1 MAYEIHLA
9 AFDGPF
15 DLLLHLIQKN
25 EIDVYDIPIADI
37 TAQYLEYLAQMEAWD
52 LEVTS
57 EFLVMAAT
65 LLSIK
70 ARMLLPKPP
79 PELLEDDE
87 DWDPRRE
94 LVQDLLE
101 YRRIKEAAAVLAD
114 FYASRR
120 QLIARPNE
128 ESLYTEL
135 FAEPDPLQGKTVQ
148 QLAAA
153 FWPLWQRAEKAA
165 QVHTIRREAVSIG
178 AMTERLLQRLRLAP
192 EGMVFEELFGEVAP
206 SRVQVIVGFLA
217 VLELSRSLT
226 VRVSQAGP
234 DAPLYIV
241 PVDIGRFAGDIDAD
255 IDTDIEKIEAE
266 KIS

>member
-25 EIDVYDIPIADI
+25 EIDIYDIPIADI

-52 LEVTS
+52 LEIAS

-79 PELLEDDE
+79 PELLDEEE

-94 LVQDLLE
+94 LVADLLE
-101 YRRIKEAAAVLAD
+101 YRRIKEAAAALGEY
-114 FYASRR
+114 YAKRQ

-135 FAEPDPLQGKTVQ
+135 FSEPDPLGGKTVR

-153 FWPLWQRAEKAA
+153 FWPLWQRAEKAS

-178 AMTERLLQRLRLAP
+178 TMTERLLDRLRRRP
-192 EGMVFEELFGEVAP
+192 EGMVFDELFGEKP
-206 SRVQVIVGFLA
+206 SRIQVIVGFLA
-217 VLELSRSLT
+217 LLELSRGLA
-226 VRVSQAGP
+226 VKISQSGP
-234 DAPLYIV
+234 DGPIYIM
-241 PVDIGRFAGDIDAD
+241 PVDIESYNNNFNNNINDEPEENLAAR
-255 IDTDIEKIEAE
+255 
-266 KIS
+266 IS